1 MITVYISLED
11 QSKAKD
17 IAKALLTEK
26 LVVEVRIDYDN
37 HVFNLV
43 NNKVVERTTCI
54 LTMQTKGMLF
64 TEIMDFVQEKFGKE
78 IPVYSVPIT
87 QGNESLTNKI
97 RNNTKFV

>member
-43 NNKVVERTTCI
+43 NNQVVERTTCI

>member
-37 HVFNLV
+37 HVFNLE
-43 NNKVVERTTCI
+43 NNEVKESTTCI

-64 TEIMDFVQEKFGKE
+64 TEIVNFVHDKFGKD

-87 QGNESLTNKI
+87 QGNDSLTNKI
-97 RNNTKFV
+97 RNKTKFV